1 MPDAKIGPEN
11 VGRTIYQVEGFR
23 FAHNNFLSVKMLTK
37 YKVATLPYL
46 INCGIIQLSFV
57 NELIEL
63 KGLRMRAIKGST
75 EKQDAQ
81 TRSIIETAR
90 KVLVVESQAVAG
102 LESRIDS
109 QFVDV
114 VRHLNQC
121 KHLIVTG
128 VGKSGL
134 IGKKIAST
142 FSSIGLPSLFL
153 HAAEASHGD
162 LGMISEEDT
171 IIAISN
177 SGETEEIVKLL
188 PVFNRI
194 HCTLV
199 GMTGNKQSSLAKR
212 SDYVLDTSVEEEAC
226 FKNLVPTASTTATL
240 AMGDALAIAFME
252 LRGVRE
258 EDFALNHPGGSL
270 GRKLLTLVDD
280 LMHSGTNIPRIKEDA
295 DIYQVLKE
303 ISQKR
308 LGMTLVVG
316 DQGQL
321 LGIITDGDLRR
332 LIEKQKDISQAR
344 AGDMM
349 GGHPKTITRDTLA
362 AKAVRI
368 MQDHSITSLA
378 VLSNDQKIEGIIHL
392 HDILKAG
399 VV

>member
-1 MPDAKIGPEN
+1 M
-11 VGRTIYQVEGFR
+11 
-23 FAHNNFLSVKMLTK
+23 
-37 YKVATLPYL
+37 
-46 INCGIIQLSFV
+46 
-57 NELIEL
+57 
-63 KGLRMRAIKGST
+63 
-75 EKQDAQ
+75 
-81 TRSIIETAR
+81 
-90 KVLVVESQAVAG
+90 
-102 LESRIDS
+102 
-109 QFVDV
+109 
-114 VRHLNQC
+114 
-121 KHLIVTG
+121 
-128 VGKSGL
+128 
-134 IGKKIAST
+134 IGKKISST

-153 HAAEASHGD
+153 HASEASHGD
-162 LGMISEEDT
+162 LGMISEGDT
-171 IIAISN
+171 VIAISN

-194 HCTLV
+194 QCTLV
-199 GMTGNKQSSLAKR
+199 GMTGNMESSLAKQ
-212 SDYVLDTSVEEEAC
+212 SDYVLDVSVKEEAC
-226 FKNLVPTASTTATL
+226 SKDLVPTASTTATL
-240 AMGDALAIAFME
+240 AMGDALAMVFME

-280 LMHSGTNIPRIKEDA
+280 LMHSGEDIPLIKEEA

-332 LIEKQKDISQAR
+332 LIEKQKDISQAC
-344 AGDMM
+344 AKDIM

>member
-1 MPDAKIGPEN
+1 M
-11 VGRTIYQVEGFR
+11 
-23 FAHNNFLSVKMLTK
+23 
-37 YKVATLPYL
+37 
-46 INCGIIQLSFV
+46 
-57 NELIEL
+57 
-63 KGLRMRAIKGST
+63 
-75 EKQDAQ
+75 
-81 TRSIIETAR
+81 IETAR
-90 KVLVVESQAVAG
+90 KVLSIESQAIAELG
-102 LESRIDS
+102 NRIDA

-114 VRHLNQC
+114 VHHLNQC
-121 KHLIVTG
+121 KHLVVTG

-134 IGKKIAST
+134 IGKKISST

-162 LGMISEEDT
+162 LGMISEGDLV
-171 IIAISN
+171 IAISN
-177 SGETEEIVKLL
+177 SGETEEVVKLL

-199 GMTGNKQSSLAKR
+199 GMTGNMQSSLAKR
-212 SDYVLDTSVEEEAC
+212 SNYVLDVSVNEEAC
-226 FKNLVPTASTTATL
+226 AKDLVPTASTTATL
-240 AMGDALAIAFME
+240 AMGDALAMAFME
-252 LRGVRE
+252 FRGVRE

-280 LMHSGTNIPRIKEDA
+280 LMHSGEDIPIIKEDA

-303 ISQKR
+303 ISKKR

-316 DQGQL
+316 GQNQL
-321 LGIITDGDLRR
+321 LGIITDGDIRR
-332 LIEKQKDISQAR
+332 LIEKQKDISQTCAM
-344 AGDMM
+344 DMM
-349 GGHPKTITRDTLA
+349 AGYPKTITRDTLA

-378 VLSNDQKIEGIIHL
+378 VLSDDQKIEGIIHL

>member
-1 MPDAKIGPEN
+1 ME
-11 VGRTIYQVEGFR
+11 
-23 FAHNNFLSVKMLTK
+23 SLTK
-37 YKVATLPYL
+37 M
-46 INCGIIQLSFV
+46 C
-57 NELIEL
+57 
-63 KGLRMRAIKGST
+63 AIKGT
-75 EKQDAQ
+75 AEKQDAQ
-81 TRSIIETAR
+81 TLSIIKTAR
-90 KVLVVESQAVAG
+90 EVLSIESQAVAG

-114 VRHLNQC
+114 VRHLNKC
-121 KHLIVTG
+121 KHLVVTG

-162 LGMISEEDT
+162 LGMISEGDT
-171 IIAISN
+171 VIAISN
-177 SGETEEIVKLL
+177 SGETEEVVKLL
-188 PVFNRI
+188 PIFNRI

-212 SDYVLDTSVEEEAC
+212 SDYVLDVSVAEEAC
-226 FKNLVPTASTTATL
+226 SKDLVPTASTTATL
-240 AMGDALAIAFME
+240 AMGDALAMAFME

-258 EDFALNHPGGSL
+258 EDFAFNHPGGSL
-270 GRKLLTLVDD
+270 GRKLLTLVSD
-280 LMHSGTNIPRIKEDA
+280 LMHSGEDIPRIKENA

-308 LGMTLVVG
+308 LGVTLVVG
-316 DQGQL
+316 DQDQL

-332 LIEKQKDISQAR
+332 LIEKQKDISQTCAKDM
-344 AGDMM
+344 AGS
-349 GGHPKTITRDTLA
+349 HPKTITGDALA

-378 VLSNDQKIEGIIHL
+378 VLSDNQKIEGIIHL

-399 VV
+399 IV